1 MTSGRSCNIKRR
13 RKARQHIFDDEEE
26 SLGAFSEGSELN
38 VARDKFYPASELGL
52 LSLEY
57 KGEIGS
63 KCDWADT
70 SENKSVKMNRLA
82 VIY

>member
-1 MTSGRSCNIKRR
+1 MALGRSCNIKRR
-13 RKARQHIFDDEEE
+13 RKAREHIFDEEE
-26 SLGAFSEGSELN
+26 SLGAFLEGSELDL
-38 VARDKFYPASELGL
+38 ARDNFYPVSELGL

-70 SENKSVKMNRLA
+70 GENKSVKTNRLA